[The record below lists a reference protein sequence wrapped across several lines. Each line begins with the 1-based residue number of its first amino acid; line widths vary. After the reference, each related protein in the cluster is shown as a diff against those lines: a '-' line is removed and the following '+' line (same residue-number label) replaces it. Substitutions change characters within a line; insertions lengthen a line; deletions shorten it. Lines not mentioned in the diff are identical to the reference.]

1 MMRKLLMLFCL
12 LSPLAW
18 GSEQDARHLG
28 ELGSHSRLL
37 CASAMVYFNPEEREP
52 DPRALKATFYHLNTL
67 NRLIV
72 QLGSPASL
80 QRPVQAMEKLFNTL
94 DGLPRDQASRF
105 PELVGRLLEQER
117 SLEQAV
123 QTLSANMKQDPAT
136 DPGAPFNAQ
145 SQALASVLLDYQL
158 RAYPLPN
165 KLDFAL
171 PEAQA
176 AGLDA
181 DIEQRFDQLL
191 AGHPEHAKVLGKART
206 NYRFVRAQLQQGGG
220 RTHGGAEFYLSRA
233 ADDLDELAATL
244 N

>member
-94 DGLPRDQASRF
+94 DGLSRDQAS
-105 PELVGRLLEQER
+105 ELIRQAGGSVSGSVSKKTHYVVAGSEAGSKLEKAQQLGVAVIDEAELLR
-117 SLEQAV
+117 
-123 QTLSANMKQDPAT
+123 MC
-136 DPGAPFNAQ
+136 
-145 SQALASVLLDYQL
+145 
-158 RAYPLPN
+158 
-165 KLDFAL
+165 
-171 PEAQA
+171 
-176 AGLDA
+176 
-181 DIEQRFDQLL
+181 
-191 AGHPEHAKVLGKART
+191 GK
-206 NYRFVRAQLQQGGG
+206 G
-220 RTHGGAEFYLSRA
+220 
-233 ADDLDELAATL
+233 
-244 N
+244 